1 MVWGIFNRRT
11 LVAKPSEILKK
22 TKMADKDSE
31 KDDKKKPSKNAML
44 SWIAA
49 KKK

>member
-1 MVWGIFNRRT
+1 M
-11 LVAKPSEILKK
+11 AKPSEVLKK
-22 TKMADKDSE
+22 TKQKDEDKSSND
-31 KDDKKKPSKNAML
+31 KDDKKPGKNAML

>member
-1 MVWGIFNRRT
+1 M
-11 LVAKPSEILKK
+11 AKPSEILKK
-22 TKMADKDSE
+22 TKQKDEDKNPKD
-31 KDDKKKPSKNAML
+31 KDDKKKPGKNAML

>member
-1 MVWGIFNRRT
+1 MAT
-11 LVAKPSEILKK
+11 PSEVLKK
-22 TKMADKDSE
+22 TKMTDKDSDK
-31 KDDKKKPSKNAML
+31 KDDKDSKKTKGNAML